1 MKKKILSVSE
11 LVAVMSVAKANGRYV
26 TITASS
32 EVKLNKFPTDG
43 SERIRIDADFKPRH
57 EFVVK
62 FHFGAD
68 YEKAMTRALGLGKDY
83 NASDK
88 NRVHIVKNVL
98 MQYVSTGTTC
108 MIYMPESYVEGGYTL
123 NGKPLT
129 AEQSAYLARYKSKSS
144 SESSAVE
151 YRTIAV
157 RNISRIAIN
166 NEVYEL
172 AIYNEVEQAG

>member
-1 MKKKILSVSE
+1 MKKVLSLDE
-11 LVAVMSVAKANGRYV
+11 LVAIMSAAKSGGRYV

-57 EFVVK
+57 NFVVK

-68 YEKAMTRALGLGKDY
+68 YEKAMTRALGKEY
-83 NASDK
+83 HATDK
-88 NRVHIVKNVL
+88 NRIHIVKNVL

-129 AEQSAYLARYKSKSS
+129 AEQSAYLTRYKSKSS
-144 SESSAVE
+144 SDSSAVD
-151 YRTIAV
+151 YRTLAV
-157 RNISRIAIN
+157 RNIQRIAIN

-172 AIYNEVEQAG
+172 AIYSEVERAG